1 MPSAAMDDG
10 SVEDASELRLGGYA
24 VLEGEAYGAIR
35 PRRLSLRGDDQDG
48 GASPN
53 EQSEPGDEE
62 SDYAH
67 TADSRINR
75 ATSDNPGRQAEPFGG
90 GVQASATVGA
100 GVKDAAAASSGLQ
113 SSTNSLARHPA
124 PALPPSESTNTRLIP
139 LKVVFDK
146 EAHIIDASILRKDRF

>member
-1 MPSAAMDDG
+1 MNDSAAAGITFRWRDF
-10 SVEDASELRLGGYA
+10 VNERIQP
-24 VLEGEAYGAIR
+24 IR
-35 PRRLSLRGDDQDG
+35 QQH
-48 GASPN
+48 N

-113 SSTNSLARHPA
+113 LSTNSRARHPT
-124 PALPPSESTNTRLIP
+124 PAHPPSESTNTRLIP

-146 EAHIIDASILRKDRF
+146 EAHIIDAAILRKDQF